1 MGRMGNYESYTTKST
16 EDSTLA
22 SNKTAQEA
30 LSSILAENEKLKSEN
45 KKLKAEN
52 EEYRKLTDEV
62 QELRNLAVE
71 QSSLI
76 DSLDGTIVQKEA
88 EEKLAK
94 KEKNEV

>member
-1 MGRMGNYESYTTKST
+1 MGNYESYTTKST

-52 EEYRKLTDEV
+52 EEYRKLTV
-62 QELRNLAVE
+62 
-71 QSSLI
+71 SSHFLP
-76 DSLDGTIVQKEA
+76 V
-88 EEKLAK
+88 
-94 KEKNEV
+94 